1 MIGFQGCGATDT
13 SGKDICSK
21 KPVYDT
27 NKAGTCCTKMQ
38 GGANFGCGGY
48 VGGMSGL
55 DWYKTGVFQNKQGKV
70 EQTWWKAGSSQVVI
84 TGKAKGIINH
94 NGSK

>member
-1 MIGFQGCGATDT
+1 
-13 SGKDICSK
+13 
-21 KPVYDT
+21 
-27 NKAGTCCTKMQ
+27 MQ